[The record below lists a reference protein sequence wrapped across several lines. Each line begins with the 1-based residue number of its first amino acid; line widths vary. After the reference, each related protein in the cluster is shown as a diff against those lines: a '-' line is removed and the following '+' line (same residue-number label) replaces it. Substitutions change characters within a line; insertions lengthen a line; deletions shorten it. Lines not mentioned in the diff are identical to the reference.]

1 MTFFLTRQFQCEYS
15 GKTNLDYFS
24 ALASEKQESR
34 IVRER
39 FPDVLK
45 GRVLATVQF
54 RESQKALH
62 RCAGGRAENQVLIAF
77 FLLLRRRDGPTRFAR
92 RSRV

>member
-1 MTFFLTRQFQCEYS
+1 MSSRAESSRPSSSVSPRELLARDKALFVGEVAVLVPLKDEIDERIE
-15 GKTNLDYFS
+15 S
-24 ALASEKQESR
+24 AHHACGGGTSEKQESR

-54 RESQKALH
+54 RESQRGK
-62 RCAGGRAENQVLIAF
+62 
-77 FLLLRRRDGPTRFAR
+77 
-92 RSRV
+92 

>member
-54 RESQKALH
+54 RESQRAP
-62 RCAGGRAENQVLIAF
+62 CADAPTGGNQVLIAF
-77 FLLLRRRDGPTRFAR
+77 FLFRPQA
-92 RSRV
+92 